1 MHCTMKRLNLIAAL
15 ILIASATG
23 CYQEPTGNTATKPER
38 LTNPELSIEGVP
50 ATIESGDSFS
60 FTVTSLSEGAITVSV
75 NKPSV
80 AVITET
86 GTLSYEITAMAP
98 TDTKVTIEASQE
110 QNGKFSSGTA
120 KASFKVK
127 GMGGDS
133 LPGPNDEIAGTAV
146 NYTEKEGE
154 VIGPER
160 GIYAG
165 WEVPR
170 DQVSADGVRARVL
183 TGHTV
188 QMVEFNLHEFMSGSI
203 SSTFLTKIQNSFDAF
218 REAGAKA
225 IVRFAYIFDYDINSG
240 SSVVTDPEV
249 EQVLKHVEQLKPVLQ
264 KNEDVIFVLQAGFV
278 GAWGEWYYTSHF
290 GMNPTST
297 SDYAPRKQ
305 LTDAL
310 LDAVPSSRQIELRTP
325 KFKMK
330 MYGKS
335 LADTLTAAKAHDG
348 SAESR
353 LAGHNDCFGASESDQ
368 GTFDGN
374 DTRAFWKAETRYTI
388 MGGESCDVS
397 EFSACPVTLK
407 DLEDY
412 HWTYLHDGYH
422 EQVIANWK
430 TDGCYDEIK
439 ARLGYRLVLKDV
451 HYEDI
456 KAGEKCKITIR
467 LYNKGYAA
475 PMNPRNAWLVWVGS
489 DGKTQKSLLGSDP
502 RGWHSGYNAV
512 VTTFTPT
519 TAKGTL
525 YLELSDPLLPDNPDY
540 SMPLANEDVF
550 DATTGY
556 NKLFEVK

>member
-1 MHCTMKRLNLIAAL
+1 MKRLNVIAAL
-15 ILIASATG
+15 ALLVFASG
-23 CYQEPTGNTATKPER
+23 CYHEPTGNTATKPER
-38 LTNPELSIEGVP
+38 LANPELSIEGVP

-80 AVITET
+80 AVITEK

-110 QNGKFSSGTA
+110 QNGKFNSGTA

-127 GMGGDS
+127 SMGGDS
-133 LPGPNDEIAGTAV
+133 LPGPDDDIAGTAV

-188 QMVEFNLHEFMSGSI
+188 QMLEFNLHEFMSGSI
-203 SSTFLTKIQNSFDAF
+203 SSAFLTKIQNSFDAF

-225 IVRFAYIFDYDINSG
+225 IVRFGYVFEYDINSG

-249 EQVLKHVEQLKPVLQ
+249 EQVLKHVEQLKSVLQ
-264 KNEDVIFVLQAGFV
+264 KNEDVLFVLQAGFV
-278 GAWGEWYYTSHF
+278 GAWGEWYYTTHF
-290 GMNPTST
+290 GMNPSST
-297 SDYAPRKQ
+297 ADYASRKE

-310 LDAVPSSRQIELRTP
+310 LEAVPSSRQIELRTP

-335 LADTLTAAKAHDG
+335 LADTLTAATAHDG
-348 SAESR
+348 SAASR

-422 EQVIANWK
+422 PQVISNWK

-451 HYEDI
+451 HYEAI
-456 KAGEKCKITIR
+456 NAGEKCKITIR
-467 LYNKGYAA
+467 LYNKGFAA

-525 YLELSDPLLPDNPDY
+525 YLELSDPLLSDNPDY
-540 SMPLANEDVF
+540 SMPLANEGVF
-550 DATTGY
+550 DSTTGY

>member
-1 MHCTMKRLNLIAAL
+1 MIISLI
-15 ILIASATG
+15 G
-23 CYQEPTGNTATKPER
+23 CSHEPTGYTVTKPER

-50 ATIESGDSFS
+50 ATVESGSSFA
-60 FTVTSLSEGAITVSV
+60 FTVTSLSDAPITVSV

-86 GTLSYEITAMAP
+86 GTLEYKIDAMSP

-110 QNGKFSSGTA
+110 EKGKFSSCTA
-120 KASFKVK
+120 KASFKIK
-127 GMGGDS
+127 GTGDAS
-133 LPGPNDEIAGTAV
+133 VPGPDDEVAGTAV

-154 VIGPER
+154 VLGPER

-165 WEVPR
+165 FEVPR
-170 DQVSADGVRARVL
+170 DQLNAAAVRAKVL

-188 QMVEFNLHEFMSGSI
+188 QMVEFNLHDFMSGNI
-203 SSTFLTKIQNSFDAF
+203 SSAFLTKIQDSFDAF

-225 IVRFAYIFDYDINSG
+225 IVRFAYVFEYDTNAG
-240 SSVVTDPEV
+240 SSVITDPEV
-249 EQVLKHVEQLKPVLQ
+249 DQVLKHVEQLKPVLQ

-290 GMNPTST
+290 GMNPSST
-297 SDYAPRKQ
+297 SDYASRKS

-310 LDAVPSSRQIELRTP
+310 LDALPSSRQIELRTP

-335 LADTLTAAKAHDG
+335 VADTLTAATAHDG
-348 SAESR
+348 SNSSR
-353 LAGHNDCFGASESDQ
+353 LAGHNDCFGADANDE
-368 GTFDGN
+368 GTFDGD
-374 DTRAFWKAETRYTI
+374 DTRKYWKAESRYTI
-388 MGGESCDVS
+388 MGGETCKVS
-397 EFSACPVTLK
+397 EYSKCSATLK

-422 EQVIANWK
+422 ETVIANWK
-430 TDGCYDEIK
+430 KDGCYDEIK

-451 HYEDI
+451 HYEAI

-489 DGKTQKSLLGSDP
+489 DGKTQKSLLGADP
-502 RGWHSGYNAV
+502 RSWHSGYNAV

-519 TAKGTL
+519 TDKGTL
-525 YLELSDPLLPDNPDY
+525 YLELSDPLLSDNPDY
-540 SMPLANEDVF
+540 SMPLANNDVF
-550 DATTGY
+550 DASTGY
-556 NKLFEVK
+556 NKLFEIK

>member
-1 MHCTMKRLNLIAAL
+1 MKRLNVIAAL
-15 ILIASATG
+15 ALLASAVG

-80 AVITET
+80 AVITEK

-127 GMGGDS
+127 SMGGDS
-133 LPGPNDEIAGTAV
+133 LPGPDDDVAGTAV

-188 QMVEFNLHEFMSGSI
+188 QMLEFNLHEFMSGSI
-203 SSTFLTKIQNSFDAF
+203 SSAFLTKIQNSFDAF

-225 IVRFAYIFDYDINSG
+225 IVRFAYVFEYDINSG

-249 EQVLKHVEQLKPVLQ
+249 EQVLKHVEQLKSVLQ
-264 KNEDVIFVLQAGFV
+264 KNEDVLFVLQAGFV

-290 GMNPTST
+290 GMNPSST

-310 LDAVPSSRQIELRTP
+310 LEAVPSSRQIELRTP

-335 LADTLTAAKAHDG
+335 LADTLTAATAHDG
-348 SAESR
+348 SAASR

-430 TDGCYDEIK
+430 NDGCYDEIK

-467 LYNKGYAA
+467 LYNKGFAA

-525 YLELSDPLLPDNPDY
+525 YLELSDPLLSDNPDY
-540 SMPLANEDVF
+540 SMPLANEGVF
-550 DATTGY
+550 DSTTGY

>member
-1 MHCTMKRLNLIAAL
+1 MKRLNVIAAL
-15 ILIASATG
+15 ALLASAVG

-80 AVITET
+80 AVITEK

-127 GMGGDS
+127 SMGGDS
-133 LPGPNDEIAGTAV
+133 LPGPDDDVAGTAV

-188 QMVEFNLHEFMSGSI
+188 QMLEFNLHEFMSGSI
-203 SSTFLTKIQNSFDAF
+203 SSAFLTKIQNSFDAF

-225 IVRFAYIFDYDINSG
+225 IVRFAYVFEYDINSG

-249 EQVLKHVEQLKPVLQ
+249 EQVLKHVEQLKSVLQ
-264 KNEDVIFVLQAGFV
+264 KNEDVLFVLQAGFV

-290 GMNPTST
+290 GMNPSST

-310 LDAVPSSRQIELRTP
+310 LEAVPSSRQIELRTP

-335 LADTLTAAKAHDG
+335 LADTLTAATAHDG
-348 SAESR
+348 SAASR

-430 TDGCYDEIK
+430 NDGCYDEIK

-451 HYEDI
+451 HYEAI
-456 KAGEKCKITIR
+456 NAGEKCKITIR
-467 LYNKGYAA
+467 LYNKGFAA

-525 YLELSDPLLPDNPDY
+525 YLELSDPLLSDNPDY
-540 SMPLANEDVF
+540 SMPLANEGVF
-550 DATTGY
+550 DSTTGY